1 MIKMVSK
8 TTISTD
14 IPQAR
19 ELLAHCRDVLG
30 SSTLNFSV
38 SGNGRYLVRN
48 HDVLFNVSVALM
60 HMAGNSMVKVTTGK
74 RGKLTFVM
82 SKGFVAHH
90 INRCKTNDSMANI
103 VVLPK
108 STHNRADWLGDK
120 DCHAKEYHDYL
131 NSVKVC

>member
-1 MIKMVSK
+1 MSI
-8 TTISTD
+8 INTD

-19 ELLAHCRDVLG
+19 QLLAHCRDVLS

-38 SGNGRYLVRN
+38 SGNNRYLVRN

-60 HMAGNSMVKVTTGK
+60 HMAGNSMVKVAMNK

-82 SKGFVAHH
+82 THGYEAHH
-90 INRCKTNDSMANI
+90 KDRCKTHDSTANI
-103 VVLPK
+103 VVLPAN
-108 STHNRADWLGDK
+108 THARADWLGDK